1 MKSLAART
9 GRIST
14 SQTVAIDA
22 KYKRLKAEGKDV
34 LSLGAGE
41 PDLDTPDHAKLAAI
55 ESIRAGRTKYSQVT
69 GLPELKEA
77 VSRKFARDNGLAY
90 PPPDIVISGGAKHCV
105 FNALLALVEE
115 GDEVLIPT
123 PCWVTYPELVRFL
136 GGTPVPLPTDMAS
149 GFKLA
154 ARDLEKAVTPRS
166 KLLILNSP
174 GNPTGAV
181 YAEAELRALAAVAVK
196 HDLYCLSDEIYEYIV
211 YDGHRHVSI
220 ASLGPDIFARTVTI
234 NGMSKAYAMTGWRIG
249 YTGAPPALSAAIGAI
264 QSHGT
269 HHPANA
275 SQYAALAALQA
286 DGTFPETMRAHL
298 AECRALA
305 LRRLAGIPGLQVF
318 PPQGAFY
325 AFFNLEAYFG
335 KTHRGKAMATSMDI
349 CEYFLEAQL
358 LATVPGSSF
367 GQEGF
372 MRISFANGLETLDAA
387 LDRLE
392 KGFKA
397 LLPA

>member
-1 MKSLAART
+1 MKPLARRA

-41 PDLDTPDHAKLAAI
+41 PDLDTPEHAKLAAI

-69 GLPELKEA
+69 GLPELKDA
-77 VSRKFARDNGLAY
+77 VSRKFARDNGLSY
-90 PPPDIVISGGAKHCV
+90 PPADIIISGGAKHCV
-105 FNALLALVEE
+105 FNTLLALVEE

-136 GGTPVPLPTDMAS
+136 GGAPILLPTDMAS
-149 GFKLA
+149 GFKLNA
-154 ARDLEKAVTPRS
+154 QDLRKAMTPKS

-181 YAEAELRALAAVAVK
+181 YDEAELRALADVVVE

-211 YDGHRHVSI
+211 YGGARHVSI
-220 ASLGPDIFARTVTI
+220 AALGAEIFARTITI

-249 YTGAPPALSAAIGAI
+249 YTGAPPALAAAIGAI

-275 SQYAALAALQA
+275 SQYAAIAALAA
-286 DGTFPETMRAHL
+286 DKSFPDLMRSHL
-298 AECRALA
+298 SDCRELA
-305 LRRLAGIPGLQVF
+305 LRRLAAIPGLLVF
-318 PPQGAFY
+318 PPAGAFY
-325 AFFNLEAYFG
+325 AFFNLHAYLGASYRG
-335 KTHRGKAMATSMDI
+335 KTMATSMDI
-349 CEYFLEAQL
+349 CEYLLDEHL

-367 GQEGF
+367 GLEGF
-372 MRISFANGLETLDAA
+372 MRISFANGLEALDAA

-392 KGFKA
+392 KGFRA

>member
-1 MKSLAART
+1 MKPLADRT
-9 GRIST
+9 RRIST
-14 SQTVAIDA
+14 SQTVAIDS
-22 KYKRLKAEGKDV
+22 KFKRLKAEGKDV

-41 PDLDTPDHAKLAAI
+41 PDLDTPEHAKIAAI
-55 ESIRAGRTKYSQVT
+55 ESIRAGKTKYSMVT
-69 GLPELKEA
+69 GLPELKDA
-77 VSRKFARDNGLAY
+77 VSRKFARDNGLNYAAS
-90 PPPDIVISGGAKHCV
+90 DIIISSGAKHAV

-136 GGTPVPLPTDMAS
+136 GGTPVLIPTDMAA
-149 GFKLA
+149 GFKATA
-154 ARDLEKAVTPRS
+154 AQLEKAVTPAT

-181 YAEAELRALAAVAVK
+181 YSEPELRALAEVVVK

-211 YDGHRHVSI
+211 YDGAKHVSI
-220 ASLGPDIFARTVTI
+220 AALGQGIFDRTITI

-249 YTGAPPALSAAIGAI
+249 YTGAPARLAAAIGAI

-275 SQYAALAALQA
+275 SQYAATAALA
-286 DGTFPETMRAHL
+286 KDGGFPDHMRAHL
-298 AECRALA
+298 SECRALA
-305 LRRLAGIPGLQVF
+305 LRRLKAIPGLKVYE
-318 PPQGAFY
+318 PQGAFY
-325 AFFNLEAYFG
+325 AFFNLEAYLGKSFG
-335 KTHRGKAMATSMDI
+335 GKKLSSSLDI
-349 CEYFLEAQL
+349 CDYLLDSQL
-358 LATVPGSSF
+358 LATVPGSAF
-367 GQEGF
+367 GLEGF
-372 MRISFANGLETLDAA
+372 MRISFANSVDQLDAA

-397 LLPA
+397 LLPG

>member
-1 MKSLAART
+1 MRPLAART

-14 SQTVAIDA
+14 SQTVAIDT
-22 KYKRLKAEGKDV
+22 KFKRLRAEGKDV

-41 PDLDTPDHAKLAAI
+41 PELDTPEHAKLAAI

-90 PPPDIVISGGAKHCV
+90 SPSDIVISSGAKHAV

-136 GGTPVPLPTDMAS
+136 GGKPILLPTDMAS

-154 ARDLEKAVTPRS
+154 PRDLEKAVTPKS

-181 YAEAELRALAAVAVK
+181 YSEADLRSLSALVVK

-211 YDGHRHVSI
+211 YEGNRHVSI
-220 ASLGPDIFARTVTI
+220 AALGPEYFRAHHHHQRHVQGLCHD
-234 NGMSKAYAMTGWRIG
+234 GMAHRVYGSA
-249 YTGAPPALSAAIGAI
+249 PALAAAIGAI

-286 DGTFPETMRAHL
+286 DGSFPETMRVHL

-318 PPQGAFY
+318 APQGAFY
-325 AFFNLEAYFG
+325 AFFNLEAYLG
-335 KTHRGKAMATSMDI
+335 KTYRGKTMATSMDV
-349 CEYFLEAQL
+349 CEYLLDAHL

-367 GQEGF
+367 GLEGF
-372 MRISFANGLETLDAA
+372 MRISFANRLDTLDAA

-397 LLPA
+397 LVPA

>member
-1 MKSLAART
+1 
-9 GRIST
+9 
-14 SQTVAIDA
+14 
-22 KYKRLKAEGKDV
+22 V

-41 PDLDTPDHAKLAAI
+41 PDLDTPEYAKLAAI
-55 ESIRAGRTKYSQVT
+55 ESIRSGRTKYSQVT
-69 GLPELKEA
+69 GLPELKAA

-90 PPPDIVISGGAKHCV
+90 PPADIVVSGGAKHCV
-105 FNALLALVEE
+105 FNTLLALVEE
-115 GDEVLIPT
+115 GDEVLIPS

-136 GGTPVPLPTDMAS
+136 GGKPLLLPTDMAS
-149 GFKLA
+149 GFKVSA
-154 ARDLEKAVTPRS
+154 ASLEKAITPKS

-181 YAEAELRALAAVAVK
+181 YSEAELLALAAVVVK

-211 YDGHRHVSI
+211 YDGARHVSI
-220 ASLGPDIFARTVTI
+220 ASLGPDIFARTITI
-234 NGMSKAYAMTGWRIG
+234 NGMSKAYATTGWRIG
-249 YTGAPPALSAAIGAI
+249 YTGAPAALAAAIGAI

-275 SQYAALAALQA
+275 SQYASIAALAEDLS
-286 DGTFPETMRAHL
+286 FPHAMQAHL

-305 LRRLAGIPGLQVF
+305 LRRLTAIPGLHVF

-325 AFFNLEAYFG
+325 AFFNLETYFG
-335 KTHRGKAMATSMDI
+335 KTYRGKTMATSMDI
-349 CEYFLEAQL
+349 CEYLLDEHL

-372 MRISFANGLETLDAA
+372 MRVSFANSLGALDAA
-387 LDRLE
+387 FTRLE

>member
-1 MKSLAART
+1 MKPLAART

-55 ESIRAGRTKYSQVT
+55 ESIHKGLTKYSAVT

-77 VSRKFARDNGLAY
+77 VSRKFSRDNGLSY
-90 PPPDIVISGGAKHCV
+90 PPSDIVVSGGAKHCV

-115 GDEVLIPT
+115 GDEVIIPA

-136 GGTPVPLPTDMAS
+136 GGTPVMVPTGMAQ
-149 GFKLA
+149 GFKMDA
-154 ARDLEKAVTPRS
+154 ARLEKAITPRS
-166 KLLILNSP
+166 KLVILNSP
-174 GNPTGAV
+174 GNPTGAI
-181 YAEAELRALAAVAVK
+181 YAESELRALAVVMVR

-211 YDGHRHVSI
+211 YDGNRHVSI
-220 ASLGPDIFARTVTI
+220 AALGPEIFARTITI
-234 NGMSKAYAMTGWRIG
+234 NGMSKAFAMTGWRIG
-249 YTGAPPALSAAIGAI
+249 YTGAPAPLAAAIGAI

-275 SQYAALAALQA
+275 SQYAAVSALNADKAFPDSMRTHLTECRDLALKRLAA
-286 DGTFPETMRAHL
+286 
-298 AECRALA
+298 
-305 LRRLAGIPGLQVF
+305 IPGLKVF
-318 PPQGAFY
+318 EPQGAFY
-325 AFFNLEAYFG
+325 AFFNLEAYLG
-335 KTHRGKAMATSMDI
+335 KSFQGKAMATSMDVSD
-349 CEYFLEAQL
+349 YLLDSQL

-367 GQEGF
+367 GLEGY
-372 MRISFANGLETLDAA
+372 MRISFANSLDVLGDA

-392 KGFKA
+392 KGFAA
-397 LLPA
+397 LT

>member
-1 MKSLAART
+1 MKPLAART

-41 PDLDTPDHAKLAAI
+41 PDLDTPEHAKQAAI
-55 ESIRAGRTKYSQVT
+55 DSIRSGRTKYSQVT

-77 VSRKFARDNGLAY
+77 VSRKFARDNGLVY
-90 PPPDIVISGGAKHCV
+90 PPSDIIISGGAKHCV

-136 GGTPVPLPTDMAS
+136 GGTPVLLPTDMAT
-149 GFKLA
+149 GFKLSA
-154 ARDLEKAVTPRS
+154 KDLRRAVTPRS

-174 GNPTGAV
+174 GNPTGAI
-181 YAEAELRALAAVAVK
+181 YTETELRDLATVVAER
-196 HDLYCLSDEIYEYIV
+196 DLYCLSDEIYEYIV

-220 ASLGPDIFARTVTI
+220 AALGAEIFARTITI

-286 DGTFPETMRAHL
+286 DGSFPETMRKHL
-298 AECRALA
+298 SECRALA
-305 LRRLAGIPGLQVF
+305 LRRLAGISGLQVF
-318 PPQGAFY
+318 EPQGAFY
-325 AFFNLEAYFG
+325 AFFNLEAYLGRTFQG
-335 KTHRGKAMATSMDI
+335 KTMANSMDI
-349 CEYFLEAQL
+349 SEYLLESRL

-367 GQEGF
+367 GLEGF
-372 MRISFANGLETLDAA
+372 MRISFANDLKTLDAA

>member
-1 MKSLAART
+1 MRPLASRT

-41 PDLDTPDHAKLAAI
+41 PDLDTPDHAKDAAI
-55 ESIRAGRTKYSQVT
+55 ASIRKGLTKYSNVT
-69 GLPELKEA
+69 GLPELQDA
-77 VSRKFARDNGLAY
+77 VSRKLARDNGLAY
-90 PPPDIVISGGAKHCV
+90 PASDIIISGGAKHSV
-105 FNALLALVEE
+105 FNTLLALVEE

-136 GGTPVPLPTDMAS
+136 GGTPVNIPTDFAN
-149 GFKLA
+149 GFKA
-154 ARDLEKAVTPRS
+154 TAEQLERAVTPKT

-174 GNPTGAV
+174 GNPTGGV
-181 YAEAELRALAAVAVK
+181 YTETELRELAEVVVR
-196 HDLYCLSDEIYEYIV
+196 HDLYCLSDEIYEYLV
-211 YDGHRHVSI
+211 YDGRKHVSI
-220 ASLGPDIFARTVTI
+220 AALGKEIFARTITI

-249 YTGAPPALSAAIGAI
+249 YTGAPTALAKAIGAI

-275 SQYAALAALQA
+275 SQYAALAALEA
-286 DGTFPETMRAHL
+286 GKGFPDTMQKHL
-298 AECRALA
+298 SECRSLA
-305 LRRLAGIPGLQVF
+305 LERLARIPGLKVLV
-318 PPQGAFY
+318 PDGAFY
-325 AFFNLEAYFG
+325 VFFNLEAYLGKSFGG
-335 KTHRGKAMATSMDI
+335 KTMASSMDI
-349 CEYFLEAQL
+349 CEYLLEHQL

-372 MRISFANGLETLDAA
+372 MRISFANSLENLGAA

-392 KGFKA
+392 KGFKT
-397 LLPA
+397 LR

>member
-1 MKSLAART
+1 MKPLAQRT

-41 PDLDTPDHAKLAAI
+41 PDLDTPDHAKDAAI
-55 ESIRAGRTKYSQVT
+55 ASIRKGLTKYSNVT
-69 GLPELKEA
+69 GLPELKNA

-90 PPPDIVISGGAKHCV
+90 PPSDIIISGGAKHSV

-136 GGTPVPLPTDMAS
+136 GGTPVIIPTDVAN
-149 GFKLA
+149 GFKATA
-154 ARDLEKAVTPRS
+154 AQLEKAVTP
-166 KLLILNSP
+166 KTKMLILNSP

-181 YAEAELRALAAVAVK
+181 YSEAELRGIADVVVK

-211 YDGHRHVSI
+211 YGGRKHVSI
-220 ASLGPDIFARTVTI
+220 AALGPEIFARTITI

-249 YTGAPPALSAAIGAI
+249 YTGASAALAKAIGAI

-275 SQYAALAALQA
+275 SQYAAVAALEA
-286 DGTFPETMRAHL
+286 DTAFPRTMQKHL

-305 LRRLAGIPGLQVF
+305 LERLARIPGLQVL
-318 PPQGAFY
+318 PPDGAFY
-325 AFFNLEAYFG
+325 AFFNLEAYLG
-335 KTHRGKAMATSMDI
+335 KSFAGKLMATSMDI
-349 CEYFLEAQL
+349 CEYLLESQL

-372 MRISFANGLETLDAA
+372 MRISFANGLDVLGAA
-387 LDRLE
+387 LERLE

-397 LLPA
+397 LQ

>member
-1 MKSLAART
+1 MKPLAART

-41 PDLDTPDHAKLAAI
+41 PDLDTPEHAKAAAI
-55 ESIRAGRTKYSQVT
+55 ASIRDGLTKYSNVT

-77 VSRKFARDNGLAY
+77 VSRKFARDNALAY
-90 PPPDIVISGGAKHCV
+90 PPSDIIISSGAKHCV

-136 GGTPVPLPTDMAS
+136 GGTPVIIPTEVAN
-149 GFKLA
+149 GFKATA
-154 ARDLEKAVTPRS
+154 AQLEKALTPKS

-181 YAEAELRALAAVAVK
+181 YSEAELRALAAVVVK

-211 YDGHRHVSI
+211 YGGNKHVSI
-220 ASLGPDIFARTVTI
+220 AALGPEIFARTITI

-249 YTGAPPALSAAIGAI
+249 YTGAPAALAKAIGAI

-275 SQYAALAALQA
+275 SQYAAVAALEA
-286 DGTFPETMRAHL
+286 DNGFPDVMRKHL
-298 AECRALA
+298 DDCRSMALD
-305 LRRLAGIPGLQVF
+305 RLARIPGLKVL
-318 PPQGAFY
+318 PPDGAFY
-325 AFFNLEAYFG
+325 VFFNLEAYLG
-335 KTHRGKAMATSMDI
+335 KSSGGKRMATSMDM
-349 CEYFLEAQL
+349 CEYLLESQL

-367 GQEGF
+367 GLEGYL
-372 MRISFANGLETLDAA
+372 RISFANSLDVLGAA
-387 LDRLE
+387 LERLE
-392 KGFKA
+392 KGFRA
-397 LLPA
+397 LL